1 MMMMNIH
8 GRSISLFNESVKVC
22 FSSNSNQLAVILNN
36 SIFYHLFKYHA
47 SEISII
53 RFEYREWVVS
63 DDLDVAYSQAVKILD
78 DVIRKRFYQNKIVY
92 TVSTDS
98 GVGGISHVSN
108 VKTPQLIEKLK
119 NNKNIHLSPMSFLF
133 DTTIFDLYKDMIES
147 PKIIEMGE
155 FVLFVDKVEIN
166 SYKVRISPCSD
177 FDVTFIE
184 FLDTYDN
191 TGISRSIIDV

>member
-1 MMMMNIH
+1 M
-8 GRSISLFNESVKVC
+8 
-22 FSSNSNQLAVILNN
+22 
-36 SIFYHLFKYHA
+36 
-47 SEISII
+47 
-53 RFEYREWVVS
+53 S

>member
-1 MMMMNIH
+1 
-8 GRSISLFNESVKVC
+8 
-22 FSSNSNQLAVILNN
+22 
-36 SIFYHLFKYHA
+36 
-47 SEISII
+47 
-53 RFEYREWVVS
+53 
-63 DDLDVAYSQAVKILD
+63 
-78 DVIRKRFYQNKIVY
+78 
-92 TVSTDS
+92 
-98 GVGGISHVSN
+98 
-108 VKTPQLIEKLK
+108 
-119 NNKNIHLSPMSFLF
+119 
-133 DTTIFDLYKDMIES
+133 MIES